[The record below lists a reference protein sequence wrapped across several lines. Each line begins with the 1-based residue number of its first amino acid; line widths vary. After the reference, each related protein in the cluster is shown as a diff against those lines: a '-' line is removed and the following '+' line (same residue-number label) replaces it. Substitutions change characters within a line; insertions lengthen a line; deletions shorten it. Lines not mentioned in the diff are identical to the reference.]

1 MIFFFVQ
8 DPIKDYHIPI
18 KEIKDWFEEI
28 VVTRKR
34 EEIANL
40 IKSLMKE
47 YGKDTKLLPDI
58 SFPTLNGEL
67 VYSY

>member
-1 MIFFFVQ
+1 M
-8 DPIKDYHIPI
+8 DYHIPI
-18 KEIKDWFEEI
+18 KQIKDWFEEI

-58 SFPTLNGEL
+58 TFPTLNGKL
-67 VYSY
+67 PTKY